1 VFGDCAL
8 VGDERWAG
16 TYGVSGDYIARDNC
30 RQNGVKGVFLGFGRL
45 LNREHGTSQALSQSK
60 RGVWW
65 GSIRAHL
72 VVSVVFPFLTG
83 TVKNPDA
90 ADDWDEYLMCAY
102 FLGMRIVTEVDSI
115 VSIRIEDVKV
125 RFDLIVLLVK
135 RANFLLVKRANLP
148 AVDRLAVKAEC
159 VYVRIAEKQ
168 A

>member
-1 VFGDCAL
+1 MFGDCAL

-30 RQNGVKGVFLGFGRL
+30 RQNGVKGVFLGFGLL
-45 LNREHGTSQALSQSK
+45 LNREHGISQPEQE

-90 ADDWDEYLMCAY
+90 ADD
-102 FLGMRIVTEVDSI
+102 
-115 VSIRIEDVKV
+115 
-125 RFDLIVLLVK
+125 
-135 RANFLLVKRANLP
+135 
-148 AVDRLAVKAEC
+148 
-159 VYVRIAEKQ
+159 
-168 A
+168 